1 MATLISTNSYPSRTV
16 GAICSAAARSRAVR
30 PRFRRL
36 AGHDGTGMTADD
48 VNDKVVAVIGAR
60 SGTLLADADTAPH
73 PFDPARLAPEN

>member
-1 MATLISTNSYPSRTV
+1 
-16 GAICSAAARSRAVR
+16 
-30 PRFRRL
+30 
-36 AGHDGTGMTADD
+36 MTADD